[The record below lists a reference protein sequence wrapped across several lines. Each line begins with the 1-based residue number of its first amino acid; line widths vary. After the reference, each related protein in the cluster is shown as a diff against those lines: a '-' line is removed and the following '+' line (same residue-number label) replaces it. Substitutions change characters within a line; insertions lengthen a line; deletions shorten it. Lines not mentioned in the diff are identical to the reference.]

1 MLELSPLPYAEDAL
15 APHISAET
23 IAFHYGK
30 HHKGYVDTVN
40 RLVEGTALD
49 DLSLVPLIRRL
60 ADDRAKRT
68 LFNNAAQV
76 WNHDFYWRSM
86 SPAGGGDPDGAL
98 AARIDSDLGGA
109 AKFRQAFK
117 EAALGQFGS
126 GYCWLV
132 AGTGG
137 KLGVYATPN
146 AETPVADNDE
156 VPLLTVDLWEHAYYL
171 DHRNA
176 RAAYIDVFFDHLV
189 DWDFAAANLASIAS
203 LEPGRDVP
211 AGKYLVK

>member
-15 APHISAET
+15 APHMSAET
-23 IAFHYGK
+23 LAFHYGK
-30 HHKGYVDTVN
+30 HHRGYVDTVN
-40 RLVEGTALD
+40 RLVDGTALA
-49 DLSLVPLIRRL
+49 DLSLVPLIRQL
-60 ADDRAKRT
+60 AGDRAQRT

-86 SPAGGGDPDGAL
+86 SPMGGGRPNGAL
-98 AARIDSDLGGA
+98 AAQIESDFGDY
-109 AKFRQAFK
+109 AKFRQTFLDAS
-117 EAALGQFGS
+117 LGQFGS

-132 AGTGG
+132 TGAGGRR
-137 KLGVYATPN
+137 GVYATPN
-146 AETPVADNDE
+146 AETPVADNEE

-176 RAAYIDVFFDHLV
+176 RGAHIDTFFDHLV

-203 LEPGRDVP
+203 LDPGSDVP
-211 AGKYLVK
+211 AGKFLVK